1 MAVGG
6 GAVIEAERMDYV
18 VDCKNKRLVGNP
30 ARPGRP
36 VLKVK

>member
-18 VDCKNKRLVGNP
+18 VDCKNKRLVGT
-30 ARPGRP
+30 RRIR
-36 VLKVK
+36 VSRF

>member
-6 GAVIEAERMDYV
+6 GAVIEVEMMDYV
-18 VDCKNKRLVGNP
+18 VDCKNKRLTGDP
-30 ARPGRP
+30 AHPDQA